1 MGVNRCLHQALLI
14 ARQPRAEW
22 CTQIDQIAE
31 ACQAPGVCTG
41 GIGCRQRIAE
51 YLRVQWWMI
60 ERRESQAARRR

>member
-22 CTQIDQIAE
+22 RTQIDQIAE

-60 ERRESQAARRR
+60 ERRKSQAARRR

>member
-14 ARQPRAEW
+14 ARQPRSEW
-22 CTQIDQIAE
+22 RAQIEQIAE
-31 ACQAPGVCTG
+31 NCEAPGVCTG